1 MKSISTSITINAP
14 VTEVWEA
21 LMQFDAYPEWNP
33 FVRQISGSASNGE
46 QLHVTIQGEGQ
57 KPMSFQPTVL
67 QSIPNREFRW
77 KGKLFV
83 KGLFDG
89 EHFFKLESIGVN
101 RTKLIHGEQF
111 TGLMTTVLLKMIGES
126 TQKGFIAMNEALKS
140 RH

>member
-33 FVRQISGSASNGE
+33 FVRQISGNASNGE
-46 QLHVTIQGEGQ
+46 QLQVTIQGEGQ
-57 KPMSFQPTVL
+57 KPMSFQPIVL
-67 QSIPNREFRW
+67 ESNPNREFRW

-89 EHFFKLESIGVN
+89 EHYFKLESIGVN
-101 RTKLIHGEQF
+101 RTKLIHGGAVHRTHDHRSAENDRRENPKR
-111 TGLMTTVLLKMIGES
+111 LSSL
-126 TQKGFIAMNEALKS
+126 
-140 RH
+140 